1 MWLGVLGSTFI
12 AWGTCHPEWTFGPP
26 WPNATVVRIGSVL
39 TPPIDTL
46 AIIAGMFCL
55 VGAWLWIRP
64 RPGYAGVRRPLA
76 VLALWSV
83 PLLLAPPTLSSDAA
97 LYGDVGYQYAQ
108 GVSPYLAG
116 LTTLGGPYAGFVD
129 PLWAGSGVAYPP
141 LTVVLDAVVV
151 RAAGASAYAGIL
163 GMRAL
168 ALAGVVLMAVSIV
181 RVCRLRGV
189 RSDAALWLGVLNPLL
204 MLHFVGGA
212 HNDALMAG
220 VSLAAIWL
228 VLEVPTAWMRWIV
241 APALVGVAMAL
252 KQQGGLTVLAVAGLP
267 IVDQLRTAPLAQ
279 RLWLLGRRAAANTVV
294 AVAVFLGISIAS
306 GLGLGWTKWLSLM
319 GAAGTV
325 APFGMLSQYGSLA
338 LKALGADPA
347 GYQRVVAALSMAT
360 MLAVLAWISVRGAA
374 RPIAAVGWGSLAV
387 AVLGQALHPWYV
399 PWSLALIGLEKASR
413 RQRVWLLTLLVAF
426 VVWNTIQST
435 VFYKVRI

>member
-83 PLLLAPPTLSSDAA
+83 PLLFAPPTLSSDAA

-360 MLAVLAWISVRGAA
+360 MLAVLAWIIVRGAA